1 GFNGVAAGGIW
12 EAPFTADAMHTAG
25 AHGAFS
31 ITEGNLVIQD
41 NVSSSTG
48 ISSRVLAEIV
58 SHEFGHT
65 LGIGHSA
72 DPSAL
77 MYASVNGFGADLKTD
92 DKVAARWLYP
102 SGTVVPP
109 PVATAPEAPSNLR
122 ATTGPNYADFIWIDN
137 ANNEQ
142 VQSLWI
148 STGANGTFVKFADVG
163 ANATNARVTSLG
175 AGTYRA
181 YVQATNAVGTS
192 QSNTVTFTISTNTT
206 NSPVAS
212 FTATPATGVM
222 NVTNFS
228 FTDTST
234 GTITSRQWNFGD
246 GFAAST
252 PTATHVYT
260 NAGTYVVTLTVNG
273 NGMTSQTTRN
283 IVVSS
288 SESPVTPIVVA
299 AFDAPTGTIAAGSPV
314 TFTDA
319 SSGSPTSW
327 AWNFGDGGLSN
338 AKNPTHVYANA
349 GTYGVTLTVANAS
362 TTSVVT
368 KGIVVVA
375 ALPYSSL
382 VSVAAQTGGVGGTSW
397 RTEITLFNA
406 GTSGASVSLV
416 YLPTGGGNV
425 LSNSLFLSPKQSV
438 TYANA
443 LLDVFGIANGAGAVT
458 VEAASAGTVANL
470 RLTSRT
476 FTTGA
481 TGTYGQAVPEVASNE
496 LADTLYIAGIEST
509 SAYRTNVG
517 LVNRATSAV
526 SAAIALIDATGNTLS
541 TRTISLPANSFQQ
554 QPLGTWFP
562 AVDGQTHEHLT
573 MRIIAASDASIS
585 GYASLVDNVTQ
596 DPIYIQA
603 VPESTG
609 GAMMIP
615 VVGRAPGANAT
626 FWRSDVTFHNPT
638 DSRMVLTLRYAGT
651 SKTLAIDAGNTE
663 VLADVVADWGLLSG
677 SGTLQ
682 ITWGGDIGPVVT
694 SRTYTSVATGGTYGQ
709 SIDPVSAFAP
719 QSFVPGLRND
729 TAYRSNVG
737 FVNGGD
743 GSETFNVRLLAQ
755 NGDELGRATLTLA
768 AKEMS
773 QYAVTALFSNVPA
786 APFTLHVVGNA
797 NASLFAYGSMVD
809 NRSGDPVF
817 FAGR

>member
-1 GFNGVAAGGIW
+1 
-12 EAPFTADAMHTAG
+12 
-25 AHGAFS
+25 
-31 ITEGNLVIQD
+31 
-41 NVSSSTG
+41 
-48 ISSRVLAEIV
+48 
-58 SHEFGHT
+58 
-65 LGIGHSA
+65 
-72 DPSAL
+72 
-77 MYASVNGFGADLKTD
+77 
-92 DKVAARWLYP
+92 
-102 SGTVVPP
+102 
-109 PVATAPEAPSNLR
+109 
-122 ATTGPNYADFIWIDN
+122 
-137 ANNEQ
+137 
-142 VQSLWI
+142 
-148 STGANGTFVKFADVG
+148 
-163 ANATNARVTSLG
+163 
-175 AGTYRA
+175 
-181 YVQATNAVGTS
+181 
-192 QSNTVTFTISTNTT
+192 
-206 NSPVAS
+206 
-212 FTATPATGVM
+212 
-222 NVTNFS
+222 
-228 FTDTST
+228 
-234 GTITSRQWNFGD
+234 
-246 GFAAST
+246 
-252 PTATHVYT
+252 
-260 NAGTYVVTLTVNG
+260 
-273 NGMTSQTTRN
+273 
-283 IVVSS
+283 
-288 SESPVTPIVVA
+288 
-299 AFDAPTGTIAAGSPV
+299 
-314 TFTDA
+314 
-319 SSGSPTSW
+319 
-327 AWNFGDGGLSN
+327 N

-443 LLDVFGIANGAGAVT
+443 LLDVFGIANGAGAVM

-517 LVNRATSAV
+517 LVNRTTSAV
-526 SAAIALIDATGNTLS
+526 SAAIALIDARGNTLS

-562 AVDGQTHEHLT
+562 AVDGQTREHLT

-651 SKTLAIDAGNTE
+651 SKTLAIDAGNTK

-694 SRTYTSVATGGTYGQ
+694 SRTSTSVATGGTYGQ
-709 SIDPVSAFAP
+709 SIDPVSAFAS

-743 GSETFNVRLLAQ
+743 SSETFNVRLLAQ